1 MTREQIKMA
10 CRMFWQ
16 VKGHLPPMLNRI
28 DTCREIY
35 DDYFR
40 RLWCNHE
47 AWQWEEGFEQA
58 WEKQKHKLGTE

>member
-1 MTREQIKMA
+1 
-10 CRMFWQ
+10 MFWQ